1 MTTTPDIAPGSTAEA
16 QSNLLQLVSFR
27 IGQEEYAVNVA
38 DVQEI
43 VRLTTITAVPR
54 APRYV
59 EGVVNLR
66 GRIVPVVDLALRIG
80 LPSQPRTS
88 QSRIVITE
96 IRGQT
101 VGMRVDAVSEVLR
114 LDPNRIEPPSDL
126 LRRSVSEECFMGV
139 GKYEDRLIILLD
151 LHRVLSN
158 ADGRSITAGVEA

>member
-1 MTTTPDIAPGSTAEA
+1 MTMTPDTLPGAVTEA

-27 IGQEEYAVNVA
+27 IGREEYAVNVA
-38 DVQEI
+38 EVQEI

-80 LPSQPRTS
+80 LPSQPRTVA
-88 QSRIVITE
+88 SRIIITE
-96 IRGQT
+96 VRGQT

-114 LDPNRIEPPSDL
+114 LDPGRIEPPSDL
-126 LRRSVSEECFMGV
+126 LRRSLNEECFMGV

-151 LHRVLSN
+151 LQRALSN
-158 ADGRSITAGVEA
+158 ADGRVITAGAEG